1 MITNI
6 AWRNIWRSPT
16 RSGVVIGAIVLG
28 IWALIFMISFSS
40 GMIDSYVSS
49 AIENS
54 IGHIQV
60 HKEAFKEDAGIDF
73 YFEPTEDQLQA
84 LRSIPG
90 VQGVAPRS
98 MVNAMIGSSRSTNG
112 AQIQAIDFAAEKKVS
127 SLSNKIIEGEY
138 LSEKTKKPLV
148 IGDALA
154 KKLNVKIRSK
164 VVLTFQDLDG
174 NITAGAFRIVGIFDT
189 GNKLF
194 DEGMA
199 FVRRNDLNELLGKEG
214 IAHELSFFLDDP
226 DKLSEI
232 QTLVKQQLPDLL
244 VESYSEVSPDLK
256 LYEGQIQTSATIFMT
271 IIMLALLFGIINT
284 MLMAVLERYRELGM
298 LMAVGMNKLRVFTMI
313 VLETIMLA
321 TVALFPGLLLGW
333 GTVKYYSQKGIDLSA
348 FSKGLEQFGMAQ
360 IVYPSL
366 ETAIY
371 QQLALAVAITAVLG
385 ALYPAWKAI
394 SLKPVEAIR
403 KI

>member
-1 MITNI
+1 MIINI

-16 RSGVVIGAIVLG
+16 RSGVVIGAIILG

-40 GMIDSYVSS
+40 GMVDSYVSS
-49 AIENS
+49 AIENN

-60 HKEAFKEDAGIDF
+60 HKEAFKEDADIDF
-73 YFEPTEDQLQA
+73 HFEPTDEQLET

-98 MVNAMIGSSRSTNG
+98 IVSAMVGSSRSTNG
-112 AQIQAIDFAAEKKVS
+112 AQILGVDFTAEQMVS
-127 SLSNKIIEGEY
+127 SMPNKIIEGDY
-138 LSEKTKKPLV
+138 LSEKTKNPLV

-154 KKLNVKIRSK
+154 KKLSVKIRSK

-199 FVRRNDLNELLGKEG
+199 FVRIKDLNSLLGKEG
-214 IAHELSFFLDDP
+214 MAHELSFFLSEP
-226 DKLSEI
+226 DRLSEI
-232 QTLVKQQLPDLL
+232 QALVKKQLPDLL
-244 VESYSEVSPDLK
+244 VESYSEVSPELK
-256 LYEGQIQTSATIFMT
+256 LYEGQIQTSATIFMG

-333 GTVKYYSQKGIDLSA
+333 GTVKYFAINGIDMSA

-360 IVYPSL
+360 IIYPSL

>member
-6 AWRNIWRSPT
+6 AWRNIWRSRT

-40 GMIDSYVSS
+40 GMVDSYVNN

-60 HKEAFKEDAGIDF
+60 HKAAFKEDADIDF
-73 YFEPTEDQLQA
+73 YFEPTAELLQE
-84 LRSIPG
+84 LRSISG

-98 MVNAMIGSSRSTNG
+98 LVNGMIGSSRSTNG
-112 AQIQAIDFAAEKKVS
+112 TQILGVNPEAEQMVS
-127 SLSNKIIEGEY
+127 SIPNKIIDGEY
-138 LSEKTKKPLV
+138 LSQKTKNPLV

-154 KKLNVKIRSK
+154 KKLKVKIRSK
-164 VVLTFQDLDG
+164 VVLTFQDLEG

-199 FVRRNDLNELLGKEG
+199 FVRRNDLNNLLGNEG
-214 IAHELSFFLDDP
+214 IAHELSFL
-226 DKLSEI
+226 LSEPDSLKAI
-232 QTLVKQQLPDLL
+232 QALVQKKMPNLL

-256 LYEGQIQTSATIFMT
+256 LYEGQIQTSATIFMI

-284 MLMAVLERYRELGM
+284 MLMAVLERFRELGM
-298 LMAVGMNKLRVFTMI
+298 LMAVGMNKFRVFSMI
-313 VLETIMLA
+313 VLETIMLSA
-321 TVALFPGLLLGW
+321 VALLPGLLLGW
-333 GTVKYYSQKGIDLSA
+333 GTVKYYAQKGIDMSA

-366 ETAIY
+366 ESVIY